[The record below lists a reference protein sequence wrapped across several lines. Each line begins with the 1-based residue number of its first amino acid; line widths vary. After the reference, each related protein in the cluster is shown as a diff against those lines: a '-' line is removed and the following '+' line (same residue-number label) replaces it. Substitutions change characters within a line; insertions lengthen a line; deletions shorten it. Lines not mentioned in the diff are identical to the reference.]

1 MVFQIIGDG
10 DLSVTVRL
18 ILMIF
23 LPVTVIFSLAAHEFA
38 HGFVSDFLG
47 DPTARRAGRL
57 TLNPLKHID
66 PLGFLCLM
74 FFGFGWAKPV
84 PVNPRYY
91 ANPKKGMAVT
101 AFSGPLVN
109 LFIGII
115 STVYLAL
122 LVWFYETGIITVFP
136 VIGKMSGQVY
146 LALSTG
152 LYIVLYL
159 NIMLAVFN
167 MIPVPPLDGSRL
179 MLAFLPEEKYFRL
192 MRYER
197 YTVLL
202 IFLLLWT
209 GIFNRLFEIIADF
222 VILGV
227 GNTVFYFL
235 DSIAFLLL
243 K

>member
-101 AFSGPLVN
+101 AFS
-109 LFIGII
+109 
-115 STVYLAL
+115 
-122 LVWFYETGIITVFP
+122 
-136 VIGKMSGQVY
+136 
-146 LALSTG
+146 
-152 LYIVLYL
+152 
-159 NIMLAVFN
+159 
-167 MIPVPPLDGSRL
+167 
-179 MLAFLPEEKYFRL
+179 
-192 MRYER
+192 
-197 YTVLL
+197 
-202 IFLLLWT
+202 
-209 GIFNRLFEIIADF
+209 
-222 VILGV
+222 
-227 GNTVFYFL
+227 
-235 DSIAFLLL
+235 
-243 K
+243 